1 MVYIRSETVRRTKNT
16 IKGTFVLSDK
26 TRTTFSID
34 RVNGWA
40 QWGNSTSNLGLT
52 VERVEQLENELI
64 NQ

>member
-1 MVYIRSETVRRTKNT
+1 MVYVRSETVRRTKNT

-52 VERVEQLENELI
+52 VERVENVRRTI
-64 NQ
+64 K